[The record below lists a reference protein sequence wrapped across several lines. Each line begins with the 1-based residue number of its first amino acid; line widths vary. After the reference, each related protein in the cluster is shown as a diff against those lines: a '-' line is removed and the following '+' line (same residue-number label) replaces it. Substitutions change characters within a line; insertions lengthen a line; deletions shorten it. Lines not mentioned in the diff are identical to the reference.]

1 MRRTRLGQAR
11 ALSGK
16 LVFVLIALAVVGSGY
31 LVGKYFLGSLLQR
44 TPGTGE
50 PVTKLPGNSIGAT
63 PDDTGTATASIQ
75 LSPLTIYK
83 VQIGAYSTKEN
94 ADRIADTAMQKGV
107 GAAVMSPDPLYKVY
121 CGMTGSKDAAAKL
134 SADAEP
140 KLRQSVLGKD
150 DTLYVGALTIEA
162 QSFSVTGPKTQVEAL
177 EDSYSKSD
185 RAIQSLLTFW
195 DSKAMGESAQITLS
209 TMASDLAEVK
219 ACLGGFTPD
228 VSLKEAYDGAMAIVS
243 ATEAAVKEANESAGG
258 DGGKAA
264 SAMKS
269 FIEAV
274 DVFVEQAKSLSE

>member
-16 LVFVLIALAVVGSGY
+16 LVFVLVALAVVGSGY
-31 LVGKYFLGSLLQR
+31 LIGRYFLSSLLQR

-50 PVTKLPGNSIGAT
+50 PVANVPVGSTGTHS
-63 PDDTGTATASIQ
+63 DDTDTTTVSIQ
-75 LSPLTIYK
+75 LSPLTMYK

-107 GAAVMSPDPLYKVY
+107 GAAVMTPDPLYKVY
-121 CGMTGSKDAAAKL
+121 CGMASSKSAATKL

-140 KLRQSVLGKD
+140 KLRESVLGKD
-150 DTLYVGALTIEA
+150 DKLYVGDLTVDA
-162 QSFSVTGPKTQVEAL
+162 RSFSITGPKNQVTAL
-177 EDSYSKSD
+177 EDSYNKSD

-195 DSKAMGESAQITLS
+195 DSKAAGEATQITLS
-209 TMASDLAEVK
+209 SMASDLAAVK
-219 ACLGGFTPD
+219 TSLTGFTPD
-228 VSLKEAYDGAMAIVS
+228 LSLKEAYDGALAIVS

-269 FIEAV
+269 FIEAI
-274 DVFVEQAKSLSE
+274 DVFVEEAKSLSE